1 MNLVNKLIHL
11 YDPFIIESDSLLY
24 FSWLQKTQWL
34 SRSKLD
40 EIQRKR
46 LRLLLEHAFR
56 NVPFHGKMFKA
67 KGLKPSDIKSAEDLQ
82 KLPIVTKADIRNNF
96 HEFLSRDFRRYGP
109 VPNSTS
115 GSTGEPF
122 RYCIDRKSVA
132 IARAA
137 MWRGW
142 GYAGYGLGDKVAVL
156 AGLSL
161 GSRLHH
167 PLGQAAKKVF
177 DRTMHFPAVN
187 LRREILETHAK
198 KMLRYNPKFIRG
210 YPSSLY
216 FFADFLEKEK
226 IDGIYPKAVI
236 TTAEML
242 FPHQRSLLEKVF
254 QCDVFDGYGAYDG
267 GSAALECK
275 SHSGYH
281 MAVEKVV
288 NEFCD
293 DDGNH
298 VSEGEKGRI
307 IATDLFNY
315 AMPFI
320 RYDTGDVGIYSSEE
334 CSCGRKLPLMKQ
346 VLGRTTDML
355 RFSNGAVLSGPSLT
369 VIFKDFDFKQFQLVQ
384 DRNDSLLVRV
394 IKGETFVDE
403 DARRLRK
410 ILEDVIGEGVEI
422 RFEFVDFISPT
433 KSGKWRFII
442 SRT

>member
-1 MNLVNKLIHL
+1 MVSRL
-11 YDPFIIESDSLLY
+11 YNPFIIESNSLLY
-24 FSWLQKTQWL
+24 FSWLQRTQWL
-34 SRSKLD
+34 SRSKLE

-46 LRLLLEHAFR
+46 LRLLVEHAFR
-56 NVPFHGKMFKA
+56 NAPFHHKMFKA
-67 KGLKPSDIKSAEDLQ
+67 KGLKPSDVKSAEDLL
-82 KLPIVTKADIRNNF
+82 KLPIMTKDDIRNNF
-96 HEFLSRDFRRYGP
+96 HEFLSRDFQRYGP

-122 RYCIDRKSVA
+122 RYCLDRKSVG

-137 MWRGW
+137 LWRGW
-142 GYAGYGLGDKVAVL
+142 GYAGHRLGDKVAVV

-161 GSRLHH
+161 GSRLQQSV
-167 PLGQAAKKVF
+167 GRATKRVF
-177 DRTMHFPAVN
+177 DRVMYFPAIN
-187 LRREILETHAK
+187 LRRETLKAHAER
-198 KMLRYNPKFIRG
+198 MLKFNPKFIRG

-216 FFADFLEKEK
+216 FFASFLEKEK
-226 IDGIYPKAVI
+226 ISDIHPKAVI
-236 TTAEML
+236 TTAEVL
-242 FPHQRSLLEKVF
+242 FPYQRNLLEKVF

-267 GSAALECK
+267 GTGAFECK
-275 SHSGYH
+275 KHSGYH
-281 MAVEKVV
+281 MAVEKTVM
-288 NEFCD
+288 EFCD
-293 DDGNH
+293 DDGNQ

-384 DRNDSLLVRV
+384 DRGDLLLVRV
-394 IKGETFVDE
+394 IKGETFVDN
-403 DARRLRK
+403 DVRRLRK
-410 ILEDVIGEGVEI
+410 ILEGIIGEGVEI
-422 RFEFVDFISPT
+422 RFEFVDFISPM
-433 KSGKWRFII
+433 KSGKWKFII
-442 SRT
+442 SHV

>member
-1 MNLVNKLIHL
+1 
-11 YDPFIIESDSLLY
+11 
-24 FSWLQKTQWL
+24 
-34 SRSKLD
+34 
-40 EIQRKR
+40 
-46 LRLLLEHAFR
+46 
-56 NVPFHGKMFKA
+56 
-67 KGLKPSDIKSAEDLQ
+67 
-82 KLPIVTKADIRNNF
+82 VTKDDIRNNF
-96 HEFLSRDFRRYGP
+96 HEFLSRDFQRYGP
-109 VPNSTS
+109 IPNSTS

-122 RYCIDRKSVA
+122 RYYLDRKSVG

-137 MWRGW
+137 LWRGW
-142 GYAGYGLGDKVAVL
+142 GYAGYRLGDKVAVL

-161 GSRLHH
+161 GSRLQQSV
-167 PLGQAAKKVF
+167 GRAAKRVF
-177 DRTMHFPAVN
+177 DRVMYFPAVN
-187 LRREILETHAK
+187 LRREILKAHAE
-198 KMLRYNPKFIRG
+198 KMLKFNPKFIRG

-216 FFADFLEKEK
+216 FFANFLEKEK
-226 IDGIYPKAVI
+226 IEGIYPKAVI

-242 FPHQRSLLEKVF
+242 FPYQRSLLEKVF
-254 QCDVFDGYGAYDG
+254 RCDVFDGYGAYDG
-267 GSAALECK
+267 GTGALECK
-275 SHSGYH
+275 NHSGYH

-288 NEFCD
+288 MEFCD
-293 DDGNH
+293 DDGKW

-320 RYDTGDVGIYSSEE
+320 RYDTGDMGIYSSEE

-384 DRNDSLLVRV
+384 DRDDTLLVRV

-403 DARRLRK
+403 DTRRLHK

-433 KSGKWRFII
+433 KSGKWKFII
-442 SRT
+442 SHV